1 MPNKFTSIY
10 MKLLATKLLLLCFA
24 CNMFAQTKKGETKIK
39 PKTNT
44 TKLNPLAAALIGK
57 WDLKQSPVGDGMNM
71 MQTWEFSKQ
80 FFAVDGYPELKQK
93 GMYKVIKTSG
103 DTLTLKLFKQE
114 GHWGTQDKEQKIIFS
129 KDKKSIVINNMD
141 FRKKE

>member
-1 MPNKFTSIY
+1 
-10 MKLLATKLLLLCFA
+10 MKLLATTLILLCFA
-24 CNMFAQTKKGETKIK
+24 CNMFAQTKKGETKVK
-39 PKTNT
+39 PKTNTTKFNT
-44 TKLNPLAAALIGK
+44 TKLNPLATALIGK

-114 GHWGTQDKEQKIIFS
+114 GHWGTEDREQKIVFS

-141 FRKKE
+141 FRKKD